1 MYSLKYIRIL
11 IIIYNILF
19 HPSSE
24 ETDVRMTGSVAAV
37 QPVAVERLLE
47 IDEEEEKRA
56 WVE

>member
-56 WVE
+56 